1 MDDCL
6 SRFILGKLYILLN
19 YRNTSIGGSFM
30 YNIIDNNDYFNKNIN
45 FLEKYEKGKCYF
57 KIDYNRDSSIGDTY
71 STLSTNFLNS
81 GGIISDT
88 EYCVDSSFDYD
99 GFYDD

>member
-1 MDDCL
+1 
-6 SRFILGKLYILLN
+6 
-19 YRNTSIGGSFM
+19 M
-30 YNIIDNNDYFNKNIN
+30 YNITDNSDYFNNNVKY
-45 FLEKYEKGKCYF
+45 LKKYEKGKCYF

-71 STLSTNFLNS
+71 STLSASFLNS

-88 EYCVDSSFDYD
+88 EYCVDSSFDYE

>member
-1 MDDCL
+1 
-6 SRFILGKLYILLN
+6 
-19 YRNTSIGGSFM
+19 M

-45 FLEKYEKGKCYF
+45 FLEKYEKGKSYF

-71 STLSTNFLNS
+71 STLSASFLNS
-81 GGIISDT
+81 GGIISDN

>member
-1 MDDCL
+1 
-6 SRFILGKLYILLN
+6 
-19 YRNTSIGGSFM
+19 M
-30 YNIIDNNDYFNKNIN
+30 YNITDNTDYFNIN
-45 FLEKYEKGKCYF
+45 MKYLEKYEKGKCYF

-81 GGIISDT
+81 GG
-88 EYCVDSSFDYD
+88 VDSSFDYD